1 MTSRS
6 SSASPGFARLRPLDI
21 FRGAVMVV
29 ALLIVLA
36 LLWTVRSFVLVLF
49 FAVLLAIPIASAA
62 GYLKRRFKIPRSAG
76 VAGVILGTVAALFGV
91 GLLLANPIAT
101 QMEEVREQF
110 PQAIDRIES
119 WVNSQPFIGRVV
131 LGGSEV
137 AQPDAGGEQ
146 QAPQPET
153 GAAPPEASVQQSDPG
168 SSESSLRERVASQLG
183 QHAGTFFPFVMSTVT
198 AIFGVLLVIFLII
211 YIAVDPSLYAS
222 GVLRVVPERHRER
235 TVEVGTEV
243 VKTLK
248 QWLAAQAI
256 SMAIIGAI
264 TTLALFLLDVRAAIA
279 LGILAGIAEFVPV
292 FGPLLAAI
300 PAVGIAFVDSPTKA
314 LYVIIAYVVIQQIES
329 NVVAPLVM
337 KRGVDVPPLVTILAG
352 TIMTILFGFLG
363 LLIAVPLAAALLTV
377 ARELT
382 VPVDEDQLQEA

>member
-1 MTSRS
+1 
-6 SSASPGFARLRPLDI
+6 
-21 FRGAVMVV
+21 
-29 ALLIVLA
+29 
-36 LLWTVRSFVLVLF
+36 
-49 FAVLLAIPIASAA
+49 
-62 GYLKRRFKIPRSAG
+62 
-76 VAGVILGTVAALFGV
+76 
-91 GLLLANPIAT
+91 
-101 QMEEVREQF
+101 
-110 PQAIDRIES
+110 
-119 WVNSQPFIGRVV
+119 
-131 LGGSEV
+131 
-137 AQPDAGGEQ
+137 
-146 QAPQPET
+146 
-153 GAAPPEASVQQSDPG
+153 
-168 SSESSLRERVASQLG
+168 
-183 QHAGTFFPFVMSTVT
+183 MSTVT

-292 FGPLLAAI
+292 FGPLVAAI